1 MEKDLSNLAITGKDG
16 ILPHQAPSHHN
27 KGIRFCEIDNER
39 LVLKFCENKS
49 LYFNEKRNYLKLNNE
64 DCVPTLKYFDD
75 KNYILCMTYV
85 GLPASYFDKQK
96 TLYTDICPGYYE
108 KLEKIYQTLKEKYN
122 FELRKTEKT
131 KWNVCIDSNGV
142 LRIIDLVT

>member
-1 MEKDLSNLAITGKDG
+1 MEKDLSDLAITGKDG

-49 LYFNEKRNYLKLNNE
+49 FYFNEKKNYLKLNNE

-75 KNYILCMTYV
+75 KNHILCMTYV
-85 GLPASYFDKQK
+85 GLPVSYFKK
-96 TLYTDICPGYYE
+96 RCIHTICPNYE
-108 KLEKIYQTLKEKYN
+108 EQLENIYKTLKEKYN
-122 FELRKTEKT
+122 YKHRDGRPD
-131 KWNVCIDSNGV
+131 WNRCIDASGV
-142 LRIIDLVT
+142 LRIIDLGI